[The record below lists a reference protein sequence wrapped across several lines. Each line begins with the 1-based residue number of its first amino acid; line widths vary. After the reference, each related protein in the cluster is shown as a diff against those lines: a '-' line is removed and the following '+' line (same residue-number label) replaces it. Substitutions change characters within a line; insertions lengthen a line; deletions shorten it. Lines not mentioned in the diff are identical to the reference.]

1 MNVNIL
7 LITYIPILYYVLNNI
22 IGFMFFIGIMIKIVM
37 IMNSSYMIYFEMI
50 YMVVDCYIVQ
60 L

>member
-22 IGFMFFIGIMIKIVM
+22 IYFMFFIGIMIKNTYDYDVI
-37 IMNSSYMIYFEMI
+37 IYDLF
-50 YMVVDCYIVQ
+50 
-60 L
+60 